1 MGLLSWIIV
10 GAIAGVL
17 AGWVMRGRGF
27 GFLGDVVIGIA
38 GALVGGWLASILF
51 NIPNPINGINI
62 QTILIAFFGAL
73 IVLMLIRAARVGRR
87 RRYR

>member
-1 MGLLSWIIV
+1 MGLLSWIVV
-10 GAIAGVL
+10 GAIAGIL

-38 GALVGGWLASILF
+38 GALVGGWLAGALF

-62 QTILIAFFGAL
+62 QTVLVAFFGAL